1 MKGIIRPKYKGRLDP
16 TQVWRRLLPWRY
28 VSNRL
33 FELPFSQPQRMWG
46 TEYKAQSSLS
56 IESLLGDPPP
66 SLETTEVYTVH
77 ERLKQKYTLPCQSF
91 STPWESPSVV
101 SDCLRPLGLYSP
113 WNSSGQNIRV
123 GSIPFSFPPFPFPGD
138 LPNPRIEPRSPTLQV
153 DSLSAEPP
161 GKPIREPSGKHSMK
175 TWIKSQSAL
184 SRAGV
189 VNKS

>member
-1 MKGIIRPKYKGRLDP
+1 MKGIIRPKSKGRLDP

-66 SLETTEVYTVH
+66 SLETTEVYPVH
-77 ERLKQKYTLPCQSF
+77 ERLKQKYTLPCQSS

-123 GSIPFSFPPFPFPGD
+123 GSIPFSFPPFPFSSGSSQPRDRTQVSHIAGGFFISWTTREAHQGAIREALHED
-138 LPNPRIEPRSPTLQV
+138 LNK
-153 DSLSAEPP
+153 
-161 GKPIREPSGKHSMK
+161 KPISTEQSRSG
-175 TWIKSQSAL
+175 
-184 SRAGV
+184 
-189 VNKS
+189 